1 MMADRTVRL
10 ADGPDRF
17 LHGPTMAILVLSFI
31 SSQADSVFLDAV
43 VKPAVCVGVGQGHV
57 PESDHMVQ

>member
-1 MMADRTVRL
+1 MLNL

-17 LHGPTMAILVLSFI
+17 LCGPTMAILALSFV
-31 SSQADSVFLDAV
+31 SSQADSAFFDAV